1 VIVLLLA
8 YKFNKYNSFE
18 PIEQFIISIVFL
30 IIGFVLLYNI
40 NILRNENTVEY
51 ENRLTTLVTHLDNIL
66 LNFESFSKLEKSPF
80 LKHFIERWTSLQNT
94 RTISTYAK
102 KITAIDNEFLVEGRN
117 GFTTQAV
124 EKLVGLLRPSTNL
137 FLENNE
143 FKTDLGYLYDE
154 FRSNKEQNP
163 PLPELSEY
171 NTYNTIATVEII
183 AWVLLVVIYYNI
195 FHIYCH
201 DTDMFVEIII
211 ALIILLILL
220 MMVYYIV
227 VARDSL

>member
-1 VIVLLLA
+1 VIVVLLGHT
-8 YKFNKYNSFE
+8 FNKYNSFE

-30 IIGFVLLYNI
+30 IIGSVLCYNI
-40 NILRNENTVEY
+40 DILRNENTVEY
-51 ENRLTTLVTHLDNIL
+51 ETHITTLVKHLDNIL

-94 RTISTYAK
+94 RTISTYTK
-102 KITAIDNEFLVEGRN
+102 KIRDIDNEFLVEGN
-117 GFTTQAV
+117 GFTSETV
-124 EKLVGLLRPSTNL
+124 IKLIGLLRPSTNL

-154 FRSNKEQNP
+154 LRSNKEQNP

-171 NTYNTIATVEII
+171 NTYNTIATVELI
-183 AWVLLVVIYYNI
+183 AWILLVVIYYNI
-195 FHIYCH
+195 FHIYCR
-201 DTDMFVEIII
+201 DTDMFVEIIT
-211 ALIILLILL
+211 LLVILLILL